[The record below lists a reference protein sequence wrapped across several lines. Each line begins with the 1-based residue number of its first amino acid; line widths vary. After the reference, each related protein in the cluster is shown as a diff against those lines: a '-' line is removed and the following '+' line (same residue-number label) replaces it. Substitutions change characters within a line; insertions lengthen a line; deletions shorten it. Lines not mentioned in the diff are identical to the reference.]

1 MLRGMPRPVAHYR
14 AAPPSANR
22 RHCIAARSR
31 MHRTVYA
38 GLPTGLPMDT
48 VPPSIPTVARMSDA
62 PIAAIELHHV
72 ALPTRREHKWTGLT
86 EPIGGYVLVKMID
99 AAGARGWGEAPA
111 LKDWGG
117 EFGRYFGESFGTTIE
132 VITRHLAPAVR
143 GCVPGE
149 IVELHARM
157 DHAIK
162 GYPYAKAA
170 VEFAAYDLAGKQ
182 CGLPV
187 HRLLGG
193 AIRRRIPVTHSI
205 GLIGFSEAEHEV
217 AQVVAEGI
225 RTIKIKVGVDPDRDV
240 EMVRRVRDTVGPGI
254 ALCVDANQGYRTPGE
269 AIRTYRRMERFE
281 LIYFEQPVEGIERLA
296 EVARA
301 IDAPVMADESAW
313 NAHDVIEIIEKRAA
327 QIVSIYTTKPGGLYR
342 AMEAA
347 AVARAGGIICNVNGS
362 VETGI
367 GNLANL
373 QLAAAAP
380 AAVLSCVVP
389 ISTPAEMQ
397 SARLAGIY
405 YKDDL
410 IVEPMRFVD
419 GAIELPTG
427 SGLGIAADEAKIRRY
442 CVAAQQAG

>member
-1 MLRGMPRPVAHYR
+1 MAE
-14 AAPPSANR
+14 
-22 RHCIAARSR
+22 
-31 MHRTVYA
+31 
-38 GLPTGLPMDT
+38 
-48 VPPSIPTVARMSDA
+48 A
-62 PIAAIELHHV
+62 PIAGIELYHI

-86 EPIGGYVLVKMID
+86 EPIGGYVLVKMTD
-99 AAGARGWGEAPA
+99 ELGAEGWGEAPA

-117 EFGRYFGESFGTTIE
+117 EFGRYFGESPGTTVE
-132 VITRHLAPAVR
+132 VVTRHLAPAVK
-143 GCVPGE
+143 GCQPGE

-193 AIRRRIPVTHSI
+193 ALRRRIPVTHSI
-205 GLIGFSEAEHEV
+205 GLIGFEEAEREV
-217 AQVVAEGI
+217 AQVVVEGI

-240 EMVRRVRDTVGPGI
+240 EMVRRIRDTVGTGI
-254 ALCVDANQGYRTPGE
+254 ALCVDANQGYRTPAD
-269 AIRTYRRMERFE
+269 AIRTLRRMERFD

-296 EVARA
+296 QVARA
-301 IDAPVMADESAW
+301 IDVPVMADESAW
-313 NAHDVIEIIEKRAA
+313 NAHDVIQIIEQRAA

-347 AVARAGGIICNVNGS
+347 AVARAAGIICNVNGS

-373 QLAAAAP
+373 ALAAAAP
-380 AAVLSCVVP
+380 AVVLSCVVP
-389 ISTPAEMQ
+389 VSTPAEAQ
-397 SARLAGIY
+397 SGQIAGIY

-410 IVEPMRFVD
+410 IAQPMRLVD
-419 GAIELPTG
+419 GAIELPTT
-427 SGLGIAADEAKIRRY
+427 SGMGIAVDKNKIARY
-442 CVAAQQAG
+442 RVGGLPKE

>member
-1 MLRGMPRPVAHYR
+1 
-14 AAPPSANR
+14 
-22 RHCIAARSR
+22 
-31 MHRTVYA
+31 
-38 GLPTGLPMDT
+38 
-48 VPPSIPTVARMSDA
+48 
-62 PIAAIELHHV
+62 
-72 ALPTRREHKWTGLT
+72 LPTRREHKWTGLT
-86 EPIGGYVLVKMID
+86 EPIGGYVLVKMTD
-99 AAGARGWGEAPA
+99 ELGAEGWGEAPA

-117 EFGRYFGESFGTTIE
+117 EFGRYFGESPGTTVE
-132 VITRHLAPAVR
+132 VVTRHLAPAVKGR
-143 GCVPGE
+143 QPGE

-193 AIRRRIPVTHSI
+193 ALRRRIPVTHSI
-205 GLIGFSEAEHEV
+205 GLIGFEEAEREV
-217 AQVVAEGI
+217 AQVVVEGI

-240 EMVRRVRDTVGPGI
+240 EMVRRIRDTVGTGI
-254 ALCVDANQGYRTPGE
+254 ALCVDANQGYRTPAD
-269 AIRTYRRMERFE
+269 AIRTLRRMERFD

-296 EVARA
+296 QVARA
-301 IDAPVMADESAW
+301 IDVPVMADESAW
-313 NAHDVIEIIEKRAA
+313 NAHDVIQIIEQRAA

-347 AVARAGGIICNVNGS
+347 AVARAAGIICNVNGS

-373 QLAAAAP
+373 ALAAAAP
-380 AAVLSCVVP
+380 AVVLSCVVP
-389 ISTPAEMQ
+389 VSTPAEAQ
-397 SARLAGIY
+397 SGQIAGIY

-410 IVEPMRFVD
+410 IAQPMRLVD
-419 GAIELPTG
+419 GAIELPSA
-427 SGLGIAADEAKIRRY
+427 SGMGIAVDKNKIARY
-442 CVAAQQAG
+442 RVGGPPKE

>member
-1 MLRGMPRPVAHYR
+1 MA
-14 AAPPSANR
+14 
-22 RHCIAARSR
+22 
-31 MHRTVYA
+31 
-38 GLPTGLPMDT
+38 
-48 VPPSIPTVARMSDA
+48 DA
-62 PIAAIELHHV
+62 PIATIGLHHI

-86 EPIGGYVLVKMID
+86 EPIGGYVLVQMTD
-99 AAGARGWGEAPA
+99 EAGAEGWGEAPA

-117 EFGRYFGESFGTTIE
+117 EFGRYFGESPGTTIE
-132 VITRHLAPAVR
+132 VVTRHLTPAVK
-143 GCVPGE
+143 GCVPGQ
-149 IVELHARM
+149 IVELHERM
-157 DHAIK
+157 DRAIK

-193 AIRRRIPVTHSI
+193 AVRRRIPVTHSI
-205 GLIGFSEAEHEV
+205 GLIGFEEAEREAAH
-217 AQVVAEGI
+217 VVAEGI

-240 EMVRRVRDTVGPGI
+240 EMISRIRDTVGPGV

-269 AIRTYRRMERFE
+269 AIRTLRRMERCD

-296 EVARA
+296 QVARA
-301 IDAPVMADESAW
+301 IDVPVMADESAW
-313 NAHDVIEIIEKRAA
+313 NAHDVIQIAEQRAA

-347 AVARAGGIICNVNGS
+347 AVARAAGLICNVNGS

-373 QLAAAAP
+373 ALAAAAP
-380 AAVLSCVVP
+380 AVVLSCVVP
-389 ISTPAEMQ
+389 VSTPAQAQ
-397 SARLAGIY
+397 SGQIAGIY

-410 IVEPMRFVD
+410 IAEPMRLLD
-419 GAIELPTG
+419 GAIEVPTAAG
-427 SGLGIAADEAKIRRY
+427 MGIAIDKDKVRRY
-442 CVAAQQAG
+442 RVDGPPKG